1 LGLPVRIESVVDD
14 TLTWAFSAAISPV
27 DVAAC
32 HQEAANWF
40 RLRCVW
46 VIVYGVITEEVR
58 MAKPNYQ
65 FEKRQ
70 RELEKERKK
79 EAKAKK
85 KSPPP
90 QPAPLTEGNV
100 VPEQK

>member
-1 LGLPVRIESVVDD
+1 MSVWGIVD
-14 TLTWAFSAAISPV
+14 
-27 DVAAC
+27 
-32 HQEAANWF
+32 
-40 RLRCVW
+40 
-46 VIVYGVITEEVR
+46 GVTTEEVR

-85 KSPPP
+85 KSPPAP
-90 QPAPLTEGNV
+90 PAPINESTV
-100 VPEQK
+100 VPPEK